1 MPISYQALCS
11 LSFGSLS
18 VQNLFSVT
26 KKKKKK
32 KTKTQIINKF
42 LVSAKLP
49 YKLKDLQF
57 IFQKNIGI
65 ILTVLGFS
73 WSSSDN
79 IQQNFARVSLRVT

>member
-11 LSFGSLS
+11 LSFGSLY
-18 VQNLFSVT
+18 VQNLFLVT
-26 KKKKKK
+26 KKKKK

-65 ILTVLGFS
+65 ILTVFGF
-73 WSSSDN
+73 
-79 IQQNFARVSLRVT
+79 